1 MLFSR
6 CCQCECVV
14 DEEAYRNNVEDHH
27 MHQKL
32 SYCLER
38 TIQEASKMTGSKMT
52 SAIVLR
58 ERLFFVQRCID
69 LHDTDGLLQ
78 QLVCLS
84 NRQNLV
90 PIKEEH

>member
-1 MLFSR
+1 
-6 CCQCECVV
+6 
-14 DEEAYRNNVEDHH
+14 
-27 MHQKL
+27 
-32 SYCLER
+32 
-38 TIQEASKMTGSKMT
+38 MTGSKMT

-84 NRQNLV
+84 SRQNLV